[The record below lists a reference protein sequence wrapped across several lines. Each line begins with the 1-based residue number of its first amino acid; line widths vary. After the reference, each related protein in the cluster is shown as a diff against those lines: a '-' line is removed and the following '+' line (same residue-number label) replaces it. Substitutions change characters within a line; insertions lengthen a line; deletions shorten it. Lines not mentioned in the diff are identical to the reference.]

1 MNNVENHVICL
12 TKDNYE
18 IYVPSLKSIFTLKDE
33 GIPVRYIS
41 LIDFFKSAS
50 SGECFEKTKI
60 LFEEPQGGSDFWNY
74 VRENRRQFISKKI
87 VCDVIEDMK
96 LIFNKLS
103 YYGINSQSDR
113 RRAYK
118 FLELNDFCVQALASG
133 MYSPADIYDCYEH
146 LDNKQLMDVMN
157 NHIRVVADKVQLSP
171 LQEDVQHDVL
181 EHVLSHVITSYWD
194 WQGWIKLNG

>member
-1 MNNVENHVICL
+1 MNNIENHVICL

-18 IYVPSLKSIFTLKDE
+18 IYVPSLKSVFSLKDE
-33 GIPVRYIS
+33 EIPIRYIS
-41 LIDFFKSAS
+41 LVDFFKSAS
-50 SGECFEKTKI
+50 SGGCFEKTKI
-60 LFEEPQGGSDFWNY
+60 VFEEPQGGSDFWNY
-74 VRENRRQFISKKI
+74 VRENRRHFISKKI

-133 MYSPADIYDCYEH
+133 MYFPANIDDSYEH

-157 NHIRVVADKVQLSP
+157 NHIRVVSDKVELST
-171 LQEDVQHDVL
+171 LQQDVQHDVL
-181 EHVLSHVITSYWD
+181 EHVLSHVITSYWE

>member
-18 IYVPSLKSIFTLKDE
+18 IYVPTLNSVFSLQKVEL
-33 GIPVRYIS
+33 PVKYIS
-41 LIDFFKSAS
+41 LVDFFKLAS
-50 SGECFEKTKI
+50 SGTSFETTKV

-74 VRENRRQFISKKI
+74 VRENRRQFISKKL

-103 YYGINSQSDR
+103 YYGINSQTDR

-118 FLELNDFCVQALASG
+118 FLELNDFCVQTLASG
-133 MYSPADIYDCYEH
+133 MYCPANINDCYDF
-146 LDNKQLMDVMN
+146 LDDKQLMEVMC
-157 NHIRVVADKVQLSP
+157 NHIRVVSDKVDLST

-181 EHVLSHVITSYWD
+181 EHVLSHVVTSYWE

>member
-1 MNNVENHVICL
+1 
-12 TKDNYE
+12 
-18 IYVPSLKSIFTLKDE
+18 
-33 GIPVRYIS
+33 
-41 LIDFFKSAS
+41 
-50 SGECFEKTKI
+50 
-60 LFEEPQGGSDFWNY
+60 
-74 VRENRRQFISKKI
+74 
-87 VCDVIEDMK
+87 MK

-133 MYSPADIYDCYEH
+133 KYFPANINDSYEH

-157 NHIRVVADKVQLSP
+157 NHIRVVSDKVGLST

-181 EHVLSHVITSYWD
+181 EHVLNHVITSYWE